1 MAQIF
6 FKKGERRPSVFS
18 TLGILT
24 TCLAVI
30 TLLLAGPAY
39 QLDILTPDVL
49 DPADSAF
56 RSKLLHVATRLVV
69 VAGLFTLLGFLHGAT
84 SPRVRVSWR
93 ALVALLLLMP
103 AGYAAWTFE
112 RWQYATTAQSHDL
125 STNPNDPPAYS
136 ALSGALPEATDAMDT
151 AQADTYRDLL
161 PITVQLGRQA
171 ATRQARSAAESLGW
185 HVVRTDEA
193 NGVIEAESQSRW
205 FGFESLIV
213 IRVREKA
220 AASILDIRAVSRLGT
235 PDMGNNARLI
245 RKFRDALAAQTG

>member
-1 MAQIF
+1 MVQIF

-18 TLGILT
+18 TLGMLT

-30 TLLLAGPAY
+30 ALLLAGPAY
-39 QLDILTPDVL
+39 RLDILTPELL
-49 DPADSAF
+49 DPADSVF
-56 RSKLLHVATRLVV
+56 RMNLLHIATRLAV

-93 ALVALLLLMP
+93 ALFALILIMP
-103 AGYAAWTFE
+103 AGFAAWTFE
-112 RWQYATTAQSHDL
+112 GWQSSTTAQSHDL
-125 STNPNDPPAYS
+125 STNPNDPPAFS
-136 ALSGALPEATDAMDT
+136 ALSRDLPDRAEATDT
-151 AQADTYRDLL
+151 EQADTYRDLL
-161 PITVQLGRQA
+161 PITVSLDRQA
-171 ATRQARSAAESLGW
+171 AIRQARTAAENLGW

-193 NGVIEAESQSRW
+193 NGVIEAKSQSRW